1 MKPPAQELILIAH
14 SVRSLHNI
22 GSMFR
27 TADGAGVHKL
37 YLTGYSGFPPRKEI
51 SKTALGAE
59 DALDWEHSW
68 EIEPVLERLRR
79 DAWKIVAVERERGSV
94 AYTDLPAWPRIA
106 LIMGNEVSGLEPE
119 VLEYADALVHVPM
132 YGMKQSLNVSV
143 CAGVVLYGLRQ
154 LASVPR

>member
-1 MKPPAQELILIAH
+1 MAAPLDQELILIAH
-14 SVRSLHNI
+14 SVRSLHNV

-27 TADGAGVHKL
+27 TADGAGVRKL
-37 YLTGYSGFPPRKEI
+37 YLTGYSGFPPRPEI

-59 DALDWEHSW
+59 DALDWEQSW
-68 EIEPVLERLRR
+68 EIEPVLENLRQ
-79 DAWKIVAVERERGSV
+79 DGWKIVAVERETGSIP
-94 AYTDLPAWPRIA
+94 YTALPPWPRVA
-106 LIMGNEVSGLEPE
+106 LVMGNEVSGLEPE

-154 LASVPR
+154 LAAL